1 MDVEVLGVVDV
12 LVRARLDSID
22 DLYPIQQL
30 GCCSIE
36 RSYSGF
42 EVHQNGTRNVARV
55 VGLVEEDIFAVAAFC
70 SKVFEVA
77 IAIDAVFLAEL
88 LPEL

>member
-12 LVRARLDSID
+12 LVRACLN
-22 DLYPIQQL
+22 
-30 GCCSIE
+30 SIE
-36 RSYSGF
+36 DLRPVQRLPCQGIKTSYSGF
-42 EVHQNGTRNVARV
+42 EIHQNGAWDVARV
-55 VGLVEEDIFAVAAFC
+55 VGLVEEDILAVAAFC
-70 SKVFEVA
+70 RKVLEVA